1 MTGVPEMAGVG
12 FKENCHQPHEAQ
24 TKIISFPPL
33 GEICWYL
40 WESVSLEMGL
50 FFKFLNNFS

>member
-12 FKENCHQPHEAQ
+12 FKEHFHQPHEAQ
-24 TKIISFPPL
+24 TKIISSPPI
-33 GEICWYL
+33 GEIVSICGNL
-40 WESVSLEMGL
+40 SLEMGL